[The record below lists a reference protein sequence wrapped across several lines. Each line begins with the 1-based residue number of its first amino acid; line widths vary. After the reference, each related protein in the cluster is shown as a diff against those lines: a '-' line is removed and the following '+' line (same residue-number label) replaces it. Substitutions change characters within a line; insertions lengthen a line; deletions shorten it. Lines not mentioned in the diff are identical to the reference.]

1 VSTRSARSD
10 PGKVFAAPTPNHVTL
25 NVRSTEAAA
34 FVAAALLA
42 TSVLLPFVGA
52 AGAVPDARVAVTDA
66 TVTPA
71 TPTAGAPVTVEATIR
86 LSGASASAAD
96 LDRVAVRDPNGTVLG
111 AATGLGTLSPG
122 ETLSVPVTLVVD
134 EPGGYDLSV
143 VATVSDAD
151 DETATASRPLS
162 LAVERGA
169 PLVETAAADAVA
181 GADSAVDV
189 TVSNP
194 TTAPLRDLTVSV
206 VEPTDGE
213 RIRRTV
219 ATLAAGASQ
228 TLNLSVRPAEGGER
242 AIRVRV
248 DYTTAAGTRATVTHD
263 RTVTVDPLTAD
274 VGVRVATATGDAAGA
289 AGDAAAGGAGGI
301 AGIIGGGGGALQP
314 STGGDGDAA
323 ADGDRLDVTVTNFGN
338 AAIERV
344 VLVPRGDNG
353 TLVSAVGRVAVAD
366 ALEPGAEA
374 TVTVDLST
382 VETAGDIDFVA
393 RYDLAGERRE
403 VAAGYDFRPK
413 RGAVELT
420 GLNVSL
426 GDDGRVTIG
435 GNLGNVG
442 GGEVSGAVVGVAES
456 RFATPAYP
464 QRSYFVGTVD
474 ASGFAPFSVSG
485 RVDAANAT
493 SIPVRVAY
501 TAGDDRVTEVIEV
514 PIPSDR
520 PSSSGPLGALGDLDP
535 IDGLLLVVGFA
546 IPFAVG
552 LAVNRYR

>member
-1 VSTRSARSD
+1 MND
-10 PGKVFAAPTPNHVTL
+10 
-25 NVRSTEAAA
+25 RSTEAAA

-42 TSVLLPFVGA
+42 TSVLAPFVGV

-96 LDRVAVRDPNGTVLG
+96 LDRVAVRDSNGTVLG

-122 ETLSVPVTLVVD
+122 ETIAVPVTLVVD

-169 PLVETAAADAVA
+169 PLVEATVADAVA

-213 RIRRTV
+213 RVRRTV

-228 TLNLSVRPAEGGER
+228 SLNLSVRPMEAGER
-242 AIRVRV
+242 SIRVRV

-263 RTVTVDPLTAD
+263 RAVTVDPLTAD
-274 VGVRVATATGDAAGA
+274 VGVRVSTATGDA

-314 STGGDGDAA
+314 STGGDGDDD

-374 TVTVDLST
+374 TVTVDLSA

-403 VAAGYDFRPK
+403 AAADYDFRPK

-426 GDDGRVTIG
+426 DDDGRVTIG

-442 GGEVSGAVVGVAES
+442 GGEVSGVVVGVAES
-456 RFATPAYP
+456 RSATPAYP

-474 ASGFAPFSVSG
+474 ASEFAPFSVTG

-514 PIPSDR
+514 PLPASR
-520 PSSSGPLGALGDLDP
+520 SSTGAGSFGALGVSGP
-535 IDGLLLVVGFA
+535 VGGLLLAVGFA
-546 IPFAVG
+546 IPLAIG
-552 LAVNRYR
+552 LVVRRYV